1 MYLIV
6 ALRVDDNLNS
16 LLKRKIMKYLKLQFT
31 GLVVLAACLMMPA
44 QSMAQWSIGA
54 SYEIRDEDPKNGF
67 GLRLERDILK
77 PIPIIDIG
85 LRAHFSYFSEDNN
98 FSRDGAS
105 FSGDFNIYDYGLAAT
120 GGFSLGFLKPYVGV
134 GIGRSNVDFD
144 GERNGSAF
152 DDSDSR
158 VFWNSFV
165 GAELTPIPKLNP
177 FIEYR
182 FQPTDEADFEPSS
195 NGRLIIGLSLSL

>member
-1 MYLIV
+1 MKSLKRTLSGLFIV
-6 ALRVDDNLNS
+6 AAA
-16 LLKRKIMKYLKLQFT
+16 LLLPLQAT
-31 GLVVLAACLMMPA
+31 
-44 QSMAQWSIGA
+44 AQWSVGA
-54 SYEIRDEDPKNGF
+54 SYEIRDENPKNGF
-67 GLRLERDILK
+67 GLRVERDILR

-98 FSRDGAS
+98 FSRDGVTFA
-105 FSGDFNIYDYGLAAT
+105 GDFNIYDYGLAAT
-120 GGFSLGFLKPYVGV
+120 GGVSLGLLKPYIGI

-144 GERNGSAF
+144 GERDGNDF

-195 NGRLIIGLSLSL
+195 DGRLIIGLSLSL